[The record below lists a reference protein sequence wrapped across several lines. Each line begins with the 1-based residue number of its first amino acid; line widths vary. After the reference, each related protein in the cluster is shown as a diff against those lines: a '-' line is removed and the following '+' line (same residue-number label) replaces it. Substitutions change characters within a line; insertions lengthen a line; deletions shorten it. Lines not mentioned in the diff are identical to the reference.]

1 MKITINS
8 IEAQLTDTST
18 FEKSEFLIN
27 RWVVKYEVVIDH
39 EHTVE
44 GWLAWNG
51 LPDTYKIIKYI
62 TWFYGKRNTTTPQ
75 QA

>member
-8 IEAQLTDTST
+8 IEAQITNNST
-18 FEKSEFLIN
+18 YEENSFLIN
-27 RWVVKYEVVIDH
+27 RWVIRYEIIVEHDHVI
-39 EHTVE
+39 E
-44 GWLAWNG
+44 GKLNWNAVPN
-51 LPDTYKIIKYI
+51 PDKIIKYI